1 MLIIR
6 RALLIYVLLMQN
18 NILLKQRMKILSSP
32 KSGKSNNQILS
43 NTQNRFYPKN
53 HRPSQMGT
61 INDMLSLNE
70 NKCLHE
76 SLVQSLKSSTYLNHF
91 KKNNNLV

>member
-1 MLIIR
+1 
-6 RALLIYVLLMQN
+6 
-18 NILLKQRMKILSSP
+18 
-32 KSGKSNNQILS
+32 
-43 NTQNRFYPKN
+43 
-53 HRPSQMGT
+53 MGT